1 VSRVR
6 DLHPP
11 LKRRDRRATA
21 TRVRPT
27 RLRSEPSVSAP
38 RQARSHRYPTTPAV
52 PARRDDEIR
61 DRGPVQDRGLGLLMI
76 FTAGVLVMVALI
88 TLTTI
93 LGGWWML
100 PLVMAADLAVTAGV
114 LAIIVRLLKD

>member
-11 LKRRDRRATA
+11 PKRRDHRTA
-21 TRVRPT
+21 ANRVRST

-38 RQARSHRYPTTPAV
+38 RRDRPSTPAV
-52 PARRDDEIR
+52 PARREIR
-61 DRGPVQDRGLGLLMI
+61 DRGPVPDRGLGLLVI

-88 TLTTI
+88 TLTTV
-93 LGGWWML
+93 LDGWWML
-100 PLVMAADLAVTAGV
+100 PPVMAADLAITAGV
-114 LAIIVRLLKD
+114 LAIIVRLLND

>member
-1 VSRVR
+1 MSRVR

-11 LKRRDRRATA
+11 LKRRDRRTAA

-27 RLRSEPSVSAP
+27 RLRSESAP

-61 DRGPVQDRGLGLLMI
+61 DRGRVQDRGLGLLMM
-76 FTAGVLVMVALI
+76 FTSGVLVMVALI

>member
-1 VSRVR
+1 M
-6 DLHPP
+6 
-11 LKRRDRRATA
+11 
-21 TRVRPT
+21 
-27 RLRSEPSVSAP
+27 SAP
-38 RQARSHRYPTTPAV
+38 RQPRPTTPAV

-61 DRGPVQDRGLGLLMI
+61 DRAPLPDSGLGLLMI

-100 PLVMAADLAVTAGV
+100 PPVMAADLAITASV
-114 LAIIVRLLKD
+114 LAIIARLLND